1 MKEKKKRGPAGT
13 RIHRRYANYFKVGHN
28 GFEFFF
34 DFGQSLAESGDVLI
48 HTRIVTAPG
57 YAKAFMRTLSES
69 IAQYEREFGTINTD

>member
-1 MKEKKKRGPAGT
+1 MKKKKKRGPAGT
-13 RIHRRYANYFKVGHN
+13 RIHRRYANYFKIGHN

-57 YAKAFMRTLSES
+57 YAKAFMETLRDSVTKHEES
-69 IAQYEREFGTINTD
+69 YGVIDTG